1 MPTMPKAISTDLIEA
16 VKKATAD
23 LVADAPSHYKFC
35 RYADL
40 RLEVNE
46 EKHAGAENG
55 VPKYSTE
62 DCLLAVGIR
71 VLAGDGVIAPGY
83 FGQALGAA
91 DLPHLAKKLAAGLK
105 HAYERAVANALQKA
119 HARSKYKE
127 LGESLY
133 DTRLAPIE
141 VHRDTVKADYAI
153 DPRRVRLEDM
163 VRHVTDVSRAVQEVD
178 EQLHYNA
185 VGATTQFSR
194 ELFTN
199 SEGACL
205 DQSFALTSGGA
216 YVVAVSETG
225 DQELSDTIGHQRG
238 WEVITDG
245 IVEEQIRNLDLLT
258 FSTNLAR
265 DAVKLAN
272 SPPLRNSDKEVVVVT
287 DPHFNALVAHE
298 IIGHPTELD
307 RALKMETAYAGR
319 SWLLRSLQD
328 TMVGKKIASPLVTAY
343 SDPSLPGFGHYKY
356 DHEGTPGRKV
366 VHIEKGL
373 FKGFMNS
380 RQTAAILGVAP
391 NGSCMA
397 TEASL
402 VPLVRMSTTVF
413 GAGTQAPEDIIRGVD
428 KGFYVVGHRIP
439 SIAESRENFR
449 ISAQKVYEIRNGQ
462 VGQLYRGGGI
472 MADTKDFLMKVDAMG
487 RDFRLYPIPNCGKGQ
502 PMQSRRLGNGG
513 PTMRSRARLTGLK

>member
-1 MPTMPKAISTDLIEA
+1 MPTALKAISTDLVEA
-16 VKKATAD
+16 VKQSATE
-23 LVADAPSHYKFC
+23 LTADAPSDYKFC

-40 RLEVNE
+40 RIEVIE
-46 EKHAGAENG
+46 EKQAGAENG
-55 VPKYSTE
+55 APKFSAE
-62 DCLLAVGIR
+62 DNLLAVGIR
-71 VLAGDGVIAPGY
+71 VLAGDGVVAPGF
-83 FGQALGAA
+83 FGQALGTA
-91 DLPHLAKKLAAGLK
+91 DLPQFAKMLAAGMK
-105 HAYERAVANALQKA
+105 HAYERAVANARQKA
-119 HARSKYKE
+119 HARSRYKE
-127 LGESLY
+127 LGDSLY
-133 DTRLAPIE
+133 DTRLAPVE
-141 VHRDTVKADYAI
+141 AHRDTVKADYAV
-153 DPRRVRLEDM
+153 DPRQVRIDDI
-163 VRHVTDVSRAVQEVD
+163 VRYVTEISRAVQDVD
-178 EQLHYNA
+178 EQVQYNA
-185 VGATTQFSR
+185 VSAGTVFSR

-199 SEGACL
+199 SEGASL
-205 DQSFALTSGGA
+205 DQSFALTSGST

-238 WEVITDG
+238 WEVVTEG

-272 SPPLRNSDKEVVVVT
+272 APPLRNSDKEVVVVT
-287 DPHFNALVAHE
+287 DPHFNALLAHE

-319 SWLLRSLQD
+319 SWLLRSLQH
-328 TMVGKKIASPLVTAY
+328 TMIGKKIASPLVSAY

-380 RQTAAILGVAP
+380 RQTAAILGVPP
-391 NGSCMA
+391 NGSCVA
-397 TEASL
+397 TEAHL

-413 GAGTQAPEDIIRGVD
+413 GAGTQAPEDILRGVD

-462 VGQLYRGGGI
+462 LGQLYRGGGI
-472 MADTKDFLMKVDAMG
+472 TADTKDFLMKVDAVG

-513 PTMRSRARLTGLK
+513 PTIRSRARLAGLA